1 MRDMNTIARC
11 SRRQRGVG
19 LVEVLIAVL
28 VLCFGMLGIVGLQL
42 VTLKNNQSSLERG
55 VAVIQTHS
63 IVDAMRADRANALT
77 GLFNIAFDAP
87 VPTGSTFATAA
98 LTAWR
103 SNLAAL
109 LGPDATGS
117 IACSGADCT
126 IRVRWNDSL
135 AGGKTDEVIE
145 TRVQL

>member
-1 MRDMNTIARC
+1 MHTISMRE
-11 SRRQRGVG
+11 QRGVG

-63 IVDAMRADRANALT
+63 IVDAMRADRSNAVTGAFNIGFDAAVPSGTSFANA
-77 GLFNIAFDAP
+77 
-87 VPTGSTFATAA
+87 A
-98 LTAWR
+98 LAAWR
-103 SNLAAL
+103 TNIQNL

-117 IACSGADCT
+117 IACDGADCW

-145 TRVQL
+145 TQVQL

>member
-1 MRDMNTIARC
+1 MNTIELRT
-11 SRRQRGVG
+11 RGQRGVG

-42 VTLKNNQSSLERG
+42 VTLKNNQSSMERG

-63 IVDAMRADRANALT
+63 IVDAMRADRANAMT
-77 GLFNIAFDAP
+77 GTFNIAFDAA
-87 VPTGSTFATAA
+87 VPSGTTFAIAA
-98 LTAWR
+98 LNSWR
-103 SNLAAL
+103 ANLIAL

-117 IACSGADCT
+117 IACNGADCT

-135 AGGKTDEVIE
+135 AGGSDQQVIE